1 MNAIF
6 LLVLFFFLRN
16 SDEGYRPM
24 STENVRKYTIINIVS
39 MTLITI
45 TYFFTQ
51 FLNPGIRNL
60 SRIS

>member
-24 STENVRKYTIINIVS
+24 STADIKKFTIINIAS

-45 TYFFTQ
+45 TYLLTQ

-60 SRIS
+60 SKIT